1 MNINYNIIND
11 NLIQIYGDV
20 NGWAYKLDGDG
31 CKYWCFSISFF
42 QNNKLIKIST
52 SEKNQTMHTLSN
64 LKEKLNKVI
73 EEKY

>member
-1 MNINYNIIND
+1 MNINYNIMDN

-20 NGWAYKLDGDG
+20 TGWAYKLEGNG

-42 QNNKLIKIST
+42 QNKKLIKIST
-52 SEKNQTMHTLSN
+52 SEKNQTIHN
-64 LKEKLNKVI
+64 LDILKKRILKVI

>member
-20 NGWAYKLDGDG
+20 NGWAHKLDGDG
-31 CKYWCFSISFF
+31 CRYWCFSISFF
-42 QNNKLIKIST
+42 QNKKLIKIST
-52 SEKNQTMHTLSN
+52 SEKNQTMHSLIK
-64 LKEKLNKVI
+64 LKDKINKVI

>member
-1 MNINYNIIND
+1 MSINYNIIND

-20 NGWAYKLDGDG
+20 TGWAHKLDGDG

-42 QNNKLIKIST
+42 LYKKLIKIST
-52 SEKNQTMHTLSN
+52 AEKNQTMHTLKN
-64 LKEKLNKVI
+64 LKDKINKII